1 MRDVIEEL
9 RSLATHSEAEFT
21 PNGDDWRA
29 FDEMAVELEVA
40 EFLYA
45 LVRLEKP
52 TLVIE
57 SGAGKGYSTLAIA
70 GALQRNGR
78 GSLRSFEP
86 EDEFRSIAKSRTEDI
101 PNVTIYKV
109 DTSSN
114 RLSADMVFLDSGP
127 LNRWQEIL
135 YWLDR
140 PCTLVIHDAYRYD
153 VLKRCGGNMHHCPR
167 GLWVRTVRGT

>member
-29 FDEMAVELEVA
+29 FDDMAVELEVA

-45 LVRLEKP
+45 LVRIEKP
-52 TLVIE
+52 SIVIE
-57 SGAGKGYSTLAIA
+57 SGSGKGYSTLAIA

-86 EDEFRSIAKSRTEDI
+86 EDEFRSIAKARTEDI
-101 PNVTIYKV
+101 PNVTIYKG
-109 DTSSN
+109 DTTIN
-114 RLSADMVFLDSGP
+114 NLSADLVFLDSGP
-127 LNRWQEIL
+127 LTRWQEIT

-140 PCTLVIHDAYRYD
+140 PCTLVIHDARRYS
-153 VLKRCGGNMHHCPR
+153 VLKGKGGNVYRCPR
-167 GLWVRTVRGT
+167 GLWVRTVRGS